1 MAEIDQEADTLT
13 YHVTD
18 MSIPRKVAVE
28 NDTKVF
34 NILALPNGPATDP
47 HADRGEISGIL
58 SGAKEEDFRFG
69 RVEFKS
75 VGMEP
80 RCQGGEGRL
89 HALDEVRK
97 IALGIGNKDLGIV
110 SVLVHM
116 SVRRVLRSLAK
127 MVNNR
132 GPRADPWKTPMVL
145 GRGFE
150 TTLPPEGEEM
160 QTD

>member
-1 MAEIDQEADTLT
+1 MAETDQEADTLT

-75 VGMEP
+75 WAWN
-80 RCQGGEGRL
+80 
-89 HALDEVRK
+89 HDAKEVRV
-97 IALGIGNKDLGIV
+97 D
-110 SVLVHM
+110 SM
-116 SVRRVLRSLAK
+116 RWMR
-127 MVNNR
+127 
-132 GPRADPWKTPMVL
+132 
-145 GRGFE
+145 
-150 TTLPPEGEEM
+150 
-160 QTD
+160 